1 MENKI
6 TEKAERA
13 GMEVWRERRI
23 LEISPLGTQKAYADK
38 GNVTGPQA
46 TMKAF
51 LMLPTMSVHVTMWL
65 SPAVSSSSGKRMVKA
80 DNWI

>member
-38 GNVTGPQA
+38 RNVTGPRA

-51 LMLPTMSVHVTMWL
+51 LMLLTMSVHVTMWL